1 MLCVFMPLRLHVD
14 LHSVR
19 EFLEERD
26 VCSCSTWCELLF
38 PWIVND
44 FVSCALRSVFLN
56 AHDEVWRSRRL
67 KSNDSL
73 RVHTRHFFK
82 RIFVVR
88 PPRTGRLRTRNL
100 VESTCRS
107 GDAAWIGSS
116 GCGMS
121 DPRHF

>member
-67 KSNDSL
+67 KSAMIPFESI
-73 RVHTRHFFK
+73 RG
-82 RIFVVR
+82 IF
-88 PPRTGRLRTRNL
+88 
-100 VESTCRS
+100 
-107 GDAAWIGSS
+107 SS
-116 GCGMS
+116 EYS
-121 DPRHF
+121 W